1 VISVVDGRIIDDA
14 RLETAER
21 APADVIRV
29 RGEESRR

>member
-1 VISVVDGRIIDDA
+1 MDGQIVDDA

-29 RGEESRR
+29 RGEESLR